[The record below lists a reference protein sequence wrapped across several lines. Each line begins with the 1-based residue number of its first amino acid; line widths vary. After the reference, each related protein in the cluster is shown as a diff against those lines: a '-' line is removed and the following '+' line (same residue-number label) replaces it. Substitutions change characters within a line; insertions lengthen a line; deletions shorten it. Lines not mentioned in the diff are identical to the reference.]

1 MSDTPEQPVG
11 RLAHAALPDGRTD
24 RRAVAQAFLAEPRA
38 TLRTALAARR
48 ALASLRAA
56 AAALAP
62 RAVP

>member
-1 MSDTPEQPVG
+1 VG

-24 RRAVAQAFLAEPRA
+24 RRAVARAFLTEPRTA
-38 TLRTALAARR
+38 LRAALAARR

-62 RAVP
+62 EAPA